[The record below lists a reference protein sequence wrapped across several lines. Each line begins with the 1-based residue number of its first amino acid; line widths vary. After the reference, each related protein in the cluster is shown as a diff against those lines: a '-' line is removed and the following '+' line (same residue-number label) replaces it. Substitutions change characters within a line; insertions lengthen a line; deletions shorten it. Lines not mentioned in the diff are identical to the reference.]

1 MPTMPDVTT
10 VGGTQSWGPEIGW
23 FASSGGFS
31 NYFARPWYQAE
42 AVQRYLDRGISP
54 EAREYYE
61 AAAYANFSGRAFP
74 DIAAHSAR
82 P

>member
-1 MPTMPDVTT
+1 M
-10 VGGTQSWGPEIGW
+10 GGTQAWGPEVGW

-31 NYFARPWYQAE
+31 NYFAQPWYQGD
-42 AVQRYLDRGISP
+42 AVEVYLDGGIDP
-54 EAREYYE
+54 EAKAYYE
-61 AAAYANFSGRAFP
+61 AGAYVNFSGRAFP